1 MVITLTASQIPEPLN
16 VISRLHPKKLVK
28 AMELQLSRNVQL
40 HIRIVGARDANHFLI
55 RVRHRFRSSASFTRS
70 VCNAEF
76 LQTILDLVLQLVD
89 LVVLQTKLRRDFL
102 RAPMDSEHQATIGS
116 TRFVQMSS
124 TATRLHATIAS
135 AAL

>member
-1 MVITLTASQIPEPLN
+1 MVKTLTVSQIPESLN

-40 HIRIVGARDANHFLI
+40 HIRIVDARDANHFLI
-55 RVRHRFRSSASFTRS
+55 RVRHRFRTSASFTRS

-89 LVVLQTKLRRDFL
+89 LILILELLSLAPFDQLRTETTSLFIWDSDSVGLVLD
-102 RAPMDSEHQATIGS
+102 
-116 TRFVQMSS
+116 
-124 TATRLHATIAS
+124 
-135 AAL
+135 